1 VLYIDEVSLLG
12 MEAQNHLLTAMQEQ
26 RFAITGRSPGSSG
39 TMVQTEPVPCAFV
52 LVLAGNP
59 VDLDKIHPALRSRI
73 RGAGYEIYTRAVMD
87 DTAENQWLLA
97 RLVAQEVRRDGKIP
111 HFRAAAVQAV
121 LEAARHRA
129 GHPDQL
135 SCRFRELGGLIRIAG
150 DIAVREGAPLVDARH
165 VRMALKWSLP
175 IEEQI
180 ALALQPGGADG
191 HRAMLAQDVL
201 ETR

>member
-1 VLYIDEVSLLG
+1 
-12 MEAQNHLLTAMQEQ
+12 
-26 RFAITGRSPGSSG
+26 
-39 TMVQTEPVPCAFV
+39 
-52 LVLAGNP
+52 

-73 RGAGYEIYTRAVMD
+73 RGAGYEIYTRMVMD
-87 DTAENQWLLA
+87 DTAENQWLLT

-129 GHPDQL
+129 GHPEQL

-150 DIAVREGAPLVDARH
+150 DIAAREGALLVDACH

-180 ALALQPGGADG
+180 ALSLQANGEDK
-191 HRAMLAQDVL
+191 HRAMCALDVL